1 MTEHRTD
8 RFHSFDGV
16 EIAVHRAGQGRPVVL
31 LHGFLSSA
39 RQNWFAPGHVDRL
52 VRAGF
57 EVIAPDLRGHGDS
70 AAPTDPAA
78 WPQDVLAK
86 DQQALVAHLG
96 LSDFDLVG
104 YSLGARTSVRAVVGG
119 LRPRRMALGG
129 MGESGV
135 MQAGARAAMFEDSI
149 RHGEQAKDP
158 RAGRRIHRMIA
169 EGGLNPQA
177 MLGVLAAFQET
188 TAEQIAAIEVPTLVV
203 CGADDRDNG
212 SPDDLA
218 ARLPNSQLV
227 MIPGDHIGAAGAAE
241 LSEAVVAFL
250 TSPEV

>member
-8 RFHSFDGV
+8 RFPSFDGV

-57 EVIAPDLRGHGDS
+57 EIIAPDLRGHGES

-86 DQQALVAHLG
+86 DQTALVAHLG
-96 LSDFDLVG
+96 LSDYDLVG

-158 RAGRRIHRMIA
+158 RAGRRIQRMMA
-169 EGGLNPQA
+169 ESGLNPQA

-188 TAEQIAAIEVPTLVV
+188 TAEQIAAIGVPTLVV

-212 SPDDLA
+212 SPDALADL
-218 ARLPNSQLV
+218 LPNSQLV

-241 LSEAVVAFL
+241 LGDALADFL
-250 TSPEV
+250 TRT